1 MADYEKAVELWR
13 GYQVATEADI
23 DTYLDNFR
31 VLFAYNSVK
40 IENDEVTYHDTREIF
55 ENGKAVN
62 YTGSPRA
69 LFELHNQK
77 LCYELLKP
85 AIVRRDPLTIELIK
99 ETHATLT
106 QGTYDEHRYIQKGE
120 RPGEFKRHD
129 YVTGREEVGSP
140 VEYVEGD
147 LRDLLDEMTEYEGKG
162 LLKVAAYF
170 HARFEYIHPFADGN
184 GRTGR
189 TLLNYYLMC
198 HDHPPL
204 IIYDEDK
211 DRYYQAL
218 EAYDTKEELEPLRRF
233 LVEQTEKTWAKSLA
247 REQARRVLE

>member
-1 MADYEKAVELWR
+1 MAGYEKTIRLWQ
-13 GYQVATEADI
+13 GYRVTTEADI

-31 VLFAYNSVK
+31 VLFAYNSAK

-55 ENGKAVN
+55 ENGRAVN

-69 LFELHNQK
+69 LFELHNQR

-85 AIVRRDPLTIELIK
+85 AIVRRDPLSMGLIR
-99 ETHATLT
+99 EVHATLT
-106 QGTYDEHRYIQKGE
+106 QGTYDEHRYVKRGE

-140 VEYVEGD
+140 VECVEAD
-147 LRDLLDEMTEYEGKG
+147 LRELLGEVAEYGDRQV
-162 LLKVAAYF
+162 LKVAAYF

-189 TLLNYYLMC
+189 TLLNC
-198 HDHPPL
+198 NTPN
-204 IIYDEDK
+204 
-211 DRYYQAL
+211 
-218 EAYDTKEELEPLRRF
+218 
-233 LVEQTEKTWAKSLA
+233 
-247 REQARRVLE
+247 